1 MCLVSFRIRLGKYKK
16 IEKLGSIYIE
26 CPGHKKKTEH
36 ALQHKQTKQ
45 NVDYTDDFYRRADW
59 ISA

>member
-1 MCLVSFRIRLGKYKK
+1 M
-16 IEKLGSIYIE
+16 GSIYIE
-26 CPGHKKKTEH
+26 CHGHKKKTEH

-45 NVDYTDDFYRRADW
+45 DVDYTDDFYRRADW

>member
-26 CPGHKKKTEH
+26 CPGQKKKTEH
-36 ALQHKQTKQ
+36 EHKQTKH
-45 NVDYTDDFYRRADW
+45 NVDYTDDFY
-59 ISA
+59 S